1 MPGRFIIVKL
11 AIQFTEGVAQHQ
23 HHKSI
28 MTQQAYLN
36 MRSYLIKAEPMS
48 VVTRPGCTATNVKPC
63 AAVTSDAQLRVTAGM
78 DRHQQFPAAFQLKLI
93 LKYYC

>member
-1 MPGRFIIVKL
+1 
-11 AIQFTEGVAQHQ
+11 
-23 HHKSI
+23 
-28 MTQQAYLN
+28 

-78 DRHQQFPAAFQLKLI
+78 DRDQHISAAPAIQADTPN
-93 LKYYC
+93 YC